1 MATIDSLGI
10 SISDMTRPELMAKIH
25 KIRATRRTR
34 PLARKSAPAK
44 VSRAPNK
51 KAPKQQDLFAL
62 ANGMTTEAKAAL
74 AASLM
79 KGVKK

>member
-10 SISDMTRPELMAKIH
+10 SISDMSRSELFTKLH
-25 KIRATRRTR
+25 QIRATRRTR
-34 PLARKSAPAK
+34 PAARKSAPAK
-44 VSRAPNK
+44 VSRAPSK

-62 ANGMTTEAKAAL
+62 ANGMTAEAKAAL